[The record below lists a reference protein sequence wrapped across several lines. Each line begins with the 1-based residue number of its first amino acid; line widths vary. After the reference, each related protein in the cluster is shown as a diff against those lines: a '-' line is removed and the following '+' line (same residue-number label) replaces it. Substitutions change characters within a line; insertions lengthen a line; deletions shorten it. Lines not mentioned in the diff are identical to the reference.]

1 MAHATKVEPAAAAE
15 LFILQDQV
23 HEPMHDRFLWATM
36 QRRNRQAEA
45 VPEWEQLREIAS
57 KIKEHTLTHLDSYL
71 EEFEA
76 NATRRGA
83 HVHWAIDAAEHNEIV
98 HSILEDHG
106 VTELIKSKSMLQEE
120 CGMTLFLQNRGIT
133 VTESDLGE
141 RIQQLD
147 GQPPSHI
154 VFPSIHKTREDVARL
169 FARTI
174 GTDPNNKDPHF
185 LTEAM
190 RNNAR
195 PKFLTAGA
203 GMTGGNFA
211 IAETG
216 TFIVCTN
223 EGNADIGASVPPL
236 HIASIG
242 IEKLIPTVEDMGVFL
257 RLLSRSATGAPA
269 TQYSS
274 HFTGP
279 RKGGELHIVLVDN
292 GRSRRLGMPDFW
304 HSLKCIRCGACMN
317 TCPVYRRSG
326 GLAYGATYS
335 GPIGVILDPTFDEYK
350 YSELPYH
357 STLCGSCSE
366 VCPVKIDISD
376 QIYKWR
382 RVMAGKGYLSLSK
395 HLSFPV
401 AGYVFGHPELYH
413 AGKSIAGP
421 ALELTP
427 HFLLYNRTL
436 NPWGRHREIPDVAKQ
451 TFREWYLENRSN
463 HGNADK

>member
-1 MAHATKVEPAAAAE
+1 MTKPVQVDVAANAE
-15 LFILQDQV
+15 LFIVQDQV
-23 HEPMHDRFLWATM
+23 HEPMHDRFLWTTM
-36 QRRNRQAEA
+36 MRRDKAA
-45 VPEWEQLREIAS
+45 AAIPEWEELRRLAS
-57 KIKEHTLTHLDSYL
+57 QIKEHTLTHLDQYV
-71 EEFEA
+71 EQFEA
-76 NATRRGA
+76 NAMKRGA
-83 HVHWAIDAAEHNEIV
+83 KVHWAVDAVEHNNIV
-98 HSILEDHG
+98 YSILQGHG
-106 VTELIKSKSMLQEE
+106 VEELIKSKSMVQEE
-120 CGMTLFLQNRGIT
+120 CGMVPFLQTRGIQ

-154 VFPSIHKTREDVARL
+154 VMPAIHKTRGDVAKI

-174 GTDPNNKDPHF
+174 GTDPNNDDPHS

-195 PKFLTAGA
+195 PRFLAAQA

-236 HIASIG
+236 HIATVG
-242 IEKLIPTVEDMGVFL
+242 IEKLVPRVEDMGVFL
-257 RLLSRSATGAPA
+257 RLLSRSAVGSPL

-279 RKGGELHIVLVDN
+279 KKGGELHIVLVDN
-292 GRSRRLGMPDFW
+292 GRTRRLGMPEFW

-335 GPIGVILDPTFDEYK
+335 GPIGVILDPTFDEFK
-350 YSELPYH
+350 YSELPFH

-376 QIYKWR
+376 QIYRWR
-382 RVMAGKGYLSLSK
+382 RVMAEKGYLPLAK
-395 HLSFPV
+395 RASFKV
-401 AGYVFGHPELYH
+401 AGHVLADPQRYRALT
-413 AGKSIAGP
+413 KLAGP
-421 ALELTP
+421 AIEYMP
-427 HFLLYNRTL
+427 DFLLYNKTL
-436 NPWGRHREIPDVAKQ
+436 NPWGRDREIPALAKQ
-451 TFREWYLENRSN
+451 SFRDWYLANRST
-463 HGNADK
+463 HAD

>member
-1 MAHATKVEPAAAAE
+1 MDKAVQVDVAAKAQ

-23 HEPMHDRFLWATM
+23 HEPMHDRFLWMTM
-36 QRRNRQAEA
+36 MRRDKAA
-45 VPEWEQLREIAS
+45 AAIPEWEELRRLAS
-57 KIKEHTLTHLDSYL
+57 EIKEHTLTHLDHYL

-76 NATRRGA
+76 NATKRGA
-83 HVHWAIDAAEHNEIV
+83 HVHWASDAAEHNDIV
-98 HSILEDHG
+98 YSILQHHG
-106 VTELIKSKSMLQEE
+106 VKELIKSKSMLQEE
-120 CGMTLFLQNRGIT
+120 CGMTPFLQTRGIQ

-154 VFPSIHKTREDVARL
+154 VFPSIHKTRQDVARV
-169 FARTI
+169 FARAL
-174 GTDPNNKDPHF
+174 GTDPNNDDPHF

-195 PKFLTAGA
+195 PRFLAAGA
-203 GMTGGNFA
+203 GMTGSNFA

-216 TFIVCTN
+216 TFVVCTN

-242 IEKLIPTVEDMGVFL
+242 IEKLVPRVEDMGVFL
-257 RLLSRSATGAPA
+257 RLLSRSAVGPA
-269 TQYSS
+269 LTQYSS

-292 GRSRRLGMPDFW
+292 GRTRRLGMPEFW

-335 GPIGVILDPTFDEYK
+335 GPIGVILDPTFDELK
-350 YSELPYH
+350 YSELPFH
-357 STLCGSCSE
+357 STLCGSCSD

-376 QIYKWR
+376 QIHKWR
-382 RVMAGKGYLSLSK
+382 RVMAEKGYFPFVK
-395 HLSFPV
+395 RASFQV
-401 AGYVFGHPELYH
+401 AGHVFAHPELYR
-413 AGKSIAGP
+413 ALTSLAGP
-421 ALELTP
+421 AIEYTP
-427 HFLLYNRTL
+427 DFLLYNKTL
-436 NPWGRHREIPDVAKQ
+436 NPWGRDRVVPSLAEQ
-451 TFREWYLENRSN
+451 TFREWYLANRSKD
-463 HGNADK
+463 GR

>member
-1 MAHATKVEPAAAAE
+1 MSEATRVDPAANAQ

-23 HEPMHDRFLWATM
+23 HEPMHDGFLWATM
-36 QRRNRQAEA
+36 MRRDKAA
-45 VPEWEQLREIAS
+45 ASIPEWEQLRAIAS
-57 KIKEHTLTHLDSYL
+57 QIKEHTLTHLDRYL
-71 EEFEA
+71 EQFA
-76 NATRRGA
+76 DNAERRGA
-83 HVHWAIDAAEHNEIV
+83 KVHWAVDAAEHNNIV
-98 HSILEDHG
+98 YSILHEHG
-106 VTELIKSKSMLQEE
+106 VSELIKSKSMLQEE
-120 CGMTLFLQNRGIT
+120 CGTTPFLQNRGIR

-154 VFPSIHKTREDVARL
+154 VVPAIHKTRRDVAKV
-169 FARTI
+169 FARNI
-174 GTDPNNKDPHF
+174 GTDPNNDDPHY

-195 PKFLTAGA
+195 PRFLAAGA

-216 TFIVCTN
+216 TFVVCTN
-223 EGNADIGASVPPL
+223 EGNADIGAAVPPL

-242 IEKLIPTVEDMGVFL
+242 IEKLVPCVEDMGIFL
-257 RLLSRSATGAPA
+257 RLLSRSAVGYPL

-279 RKGGELHIVLVDN
+279 KKGGELHIVLVDN
-292 GRSRRLGMPDFW
+292 GRTRRLGMPDFW

-335 GPIGVILDPTFDEYK
+335 GPIGVILDPTFDELK
-350 YSELPYH
+350 YSELPFH

-376 QIYKWR
+376 QILKWR
-382 RVMAGKGYLSLSK
+382 RVMAGKGYLPLAK
-395 HLSFPV
+395 RASFAI
-401 AGYVFGHPELYH
+401 AGHVFGHPEEYH
-413 AGKSIAGP
+413 ALTKVAGP
-421 ALELTP
+421 ALNYAP
-427 HFLLYNRTL
+427 DFLLYNKEL
-436 NPWGRHREIPDVAKQ
+436 NPWGRDRELPEMAKQ
-451 TFREWYLENRSN
+451 SFRDWYVANRRS
-463 HGNADK
+463 HGNDD